1 MGEVQSQNGHGRP
14 GSEMGSIIFAEDFL
28 EELLKESGV
37 ALSPTVDLLVVV
49 LVGKFLELE
58 VLGPAGSC
66 VLPLSLVVSGSLV
79 KPANVLVF
87 LEFNGEVIVLAAHVH
102 TSFHIAHL
110 ASLGVLAPGV
120 ALFFSPKIVSTAVSG
135 NYVIIKV
142 RSTSCTLRPIGL
154 SGQNSRN
161 N

>member
-14 GSEMGSIIFAEDFL
+14 GSEMGSIISAEDFL

-58 VLGPAGSC
+58 VLRPAGSC

-79 KPANVLVF
+79 KEANDLVF
-87 LEFNGEVIVLAAHVH
+87 LEFNREVIELAAHVH
-102 TSFHIAHL
+102 SSFHIAHI
-110 ASLGVLAPGV
+110 ASFGVLAPGV

-154 SGQNSRN
+154 SG
-161 N
+161 